1 MKSTRKAYG
10 EFLVELGQKDKNVIV
25 FDADLASA
33 TCTNMFKEKFPDRH
47 FDVGISEQDLI
58 GMSSG
63 AALSGKTVFAST
75 FAIFMAGRAYE
86 QVRNTV
92 GYSHVNI
99 NLCATHSGLAVGE
112 DGPTHQSIE
121 DIALMKEIP
130 GMNVFVPSDEMST
143 KKILSECL
151 NIVGPKYVRL
161 NRNTVDDIYQLNDEY
176 SFKQGKSNKFG
187 NGKAGTVFACGNML
201 HVALAAKK
209 ALHDKNIDITVVDM
223 YSIKPIDK
231 DTIVNCAKNTEKL
244 ISIEDHSVIGGLG
257 SSIADVL
264 CELYPKK
271 LVKMGVQDKFGKSGP
286 YLDVYEKY
294 GLTKEKIIEQFVK

>member
-10 EFLVELGQKDKNVIV
+10 EFLVELGEKNKNVIV

-47 FDVGISEQDLI
+47 FDVGIAEQDLI
-58 GMSSG
+58 GMASG
-63 AALSGKTVFAST
+63 AALSGKIVFAST
-75 FAIFMAGRAYE
+75 FALFMAGRAYE

-130 GMNVFVPSDEMST
+130 GMNVFVPSDEIST

-151 NIVGPKYVRL
+151 NIVGPKYIRL
-161 NRNTVDDIYQLNDEY
+161 NRNTVDDIYNINDKY
-176 SFKQGKSNKFG
+176 TFKQGLSNVFG
-187 NGKAGTVFACGNML
+187 SGKMGTVFACGNML
-201 HVALAAKK
+201 QVALEAQKQLQEK
-209 ALHDKNIDITVVDM
+209 GIYITVVDM

-231 DTIVNCAKNTEKL
+231 DTIINCAKNTKKL

-264 CELYPKK
+264 CEEYPKK
-271 LVKMGVQDKFGKSGP
+271 LVKIGVQDKFGKSGY
-286 YLDVYEKY
+286 YLDVYKKY
-294 GLTKEKIIEQFVK
+294 GLTKETIIEQFM